1 MGIMTTANRPPLTSP
16 PPGGADDLAPGHSEQ
31 KERQLL
37 AAAARGD
44 QSAAGLLVEGTY
56 RGVYSAL
63 VRMCGD
69 PELAADLTQETYR
82 KAWSSI
88 LEFRGG
94 SRFSTWLY
102 RIAYTTWLNHLRR
115 PRRLTPLTDDVER
128 TADDPAPGPEATV
141 AATGEAER
149 LRRAVRGLPDDLAW
163 TVTAR
168 YWGEVPVAEIARQE
182 GITGAAVRKRLAKA
196 RELLAAEMSDASTGG
211 TREVNR

>member
-1 MGIMTTANRPPLTSP
+1 MGIMTTATRPPQTAP
-16 PPGGADDLAPGHSEQ
+16 PPGGTDPLGPEPSERR
-31 KERQLL
+31 ERQLL

-63 VRMCGD
+63 VRMSGD

-82 KAWSSI
+82 KAWSS
-88 LEFRGG
+88 LAEFRGG
-94 SRFSTWLY
+94 SRFATWLY

-141 AATGEAER
+141 AATAEAQR
-149 LRRAVRGLPDDLAW
+149 LRHAVRSLPEDLAW

-168 YWGEVPVAEIARQE
+168 YWGEVPVSEIARQE

-196 RELLAAEMSDASTGG
+196 RELLAAEMSDARPGG
-211 TREVNR
+211 TQEVNR